1 MDKMKEFIKLFEEAG
16 GVGAE
21 RGTLKRISEKLGV
34 PEGTIRRWK
43 SEYVKKNKMNVQRTF
58 AKKERSEDVVKDRAN
73 KKKVIVANLEEE
85 IKKDK
90 DLTEKEMLFCLYY
103 IKDFNAGMAVKKA
116 GYNTENNHYVI
127 GSTLL
132 KKPHIRRYIDELREQ
147 MSGELMLDINRVL
160 EMFNR
165 IAFYDIND
173 YFELKTI
180 KQVVRGA
187 FGRIV
192 EDGNGKPMVEEIQ
205 VLALKEGWDGQ
216 VISGISQKDGE
227 VKIEMPDR
235 LKALEFLAKFMDYP
249 DKLAKERFEHDK
261 EKYNDE
267 KAIEVENEN
276 NSKNIITEIIGKAD
290 LNAKNNKS

>member
-16 GVGAE
+16 GVGSE

-43 SEYVKKNKMNVQRTF
+43 SEYVKKNNMNVQRTF
-58 AKKERSEDVVKDRAN
+58 AKKECSEDVVKDRVN

-90 DLTEKEMLFCLYY
+90 DLTEKEMLFCLHY

-116 GYNTENNHYVI
+116 GYNTEHNHYII

-147 MSGELMLDINRVL
+147 MSSELMLDINRVL

-192 EDGNGKPMVEEIQ
+192 EDDKGQPMVEEIQ
-205 VLALKEGWDGQ
+205 VLALKDGWDGQ

-235 LKALEFLAKFMDYP
+235 LKALEFLAKFMTITTQV
-249 DKLAKERFEHDK
+249 EK
-261 EKYNDE
+261 EKITIE
-267 KAIEVENEN
+267 KEKNGSSVVCEEDMDREELE
-276 NSKNIITEIIGKAD
+276 NIINKIKGKRYEGPE
-290 LNAKNNKS
+290 